1 MSADHC
7 GFVTRLSNLAPH
19 DNADK
24 LQLCV
29 VFNNQVVIS
38 KDMYEGQ
45 MVLYVPTDMRL
56 SEEFC
61 VENKLLK
68 SLGGYIDDK
77 KRNVTTVKL
86 RGQRSDGLVLP
97 IECLSAFTDVSKLKP
112 GDRIS
117 TLNGKE
123 IITKYVPAGRNK
135 NRSEKSGVR
144 KTPSKKLAERFP
156 LFKEHVDTLQ
166 FDFNLDVFKPYD
178 EIIIT
183 EKLEGTSG
191 RTSYNDTIVD
201 KPQNWVQKKLNQILR
216 KPTPTE
222 IVKRYVTGTRRTV
235 LTDFNGGFY
244 GSDLF
249 RKTFHDD
256 LEQNDKLYKGETIYY
271 EIVGFLPDGRPIMP
285 SHNNKKV
292 NDKEFQRI
300 YGEQTVFSYGC
311 EPKKCKMFVYRMTMN
326 TGEIEIEYPWQ
337 LVKLRCE
344 QMGLET
350 VPELDHYMFTTVEN
364 TCARVEALLSKPSVI
379 DGSHIAEGVCVRRN
393 NATSFSCLKKKCW
406 EYKALISIYKSEDNE
421 PDIEEQE
428 SAVEGGETV

>member
-1 MSADHC
+1 
-7 GFVTRLSNLAPH
+7 
-19 DNADK
+19 
-24 LQLCV
+24 
-29 VFNNQVVIS
+29 
-38 KDMYEGQ
+38 MYEGQ

-166 FDFNLDVFKPYD
+166 LDFNLDVFKPYD

-183 EKLEGTSG
+183 EILE
-191 RTSYNDTIVD
+191 
-201 KPQNWVQKKLNQILR
+201 
-216 KPTPTE
+216 
-222 IVKRYVTGTRRTV
+222 
-235 LTDFNGGFY
+235 
-244 GSDLF
+244 
-249 RKTFHDD
+249 
-256 LEQNDKLYKGETIYY
+256 
-271 EIVGFLPDGRPIMP
+271 
-285 SHNNKKV
+285 
-292 NDKEFQRI
+292 
-300 YGEQTVFSYGC
+300 
-311 EPKKCKMFVYRMTMN
+311 
-326 TGEIEIEYPWQ
+326 
-337 LVKLRCE
+337 
-344 QMGLET
+344 
-350 VPELDHYMFTTVEN
+350 
-364 TCARVEALLSKPSVI
+364 
-379 DGSHIAEGVCVRRN
+379 
-393 NATSFSCLKKKCW
+393 
-406 EYKALISIYKSEDNE
+406 
-421 PDIEEQE
+421 
-428 SAVEGGETV
+428 

>member
-1 MSADHC
+1 MGIDHC
-7 GFVTRLSNLAPH
+7 GFVTKLSNIAPH

-45 MVLYVPTDMRL
+45 MVLYVPTDMAL

-61 VENKLLK
+61 RENKLLK
-68 SLGGYIDDK
+68 SMGGYIDDK
-77 KRNVTTVKL
+77 KRNVKTLKL
-86 RGQRSDGLVLP
+86 RGQRSDGLVMP
-97 IECLSAFTDVSKLKP
+97 IECLSAFTDISHLKV
-112 GDRIS
+112 GDRIT

-123 IITKYVPAGRNK
+123 IITKYVPPITK
-135 NRSEKSGVR
+135 NRVR
-144 KTPSKKLAERFP
+144 YNNGSKRPPKNLLSAFP

-166 FDFNLDVFKPYD
+166 FDFNLHIFRPND

-191 RTSYNDTIVD
+191 RTSYNDAIVD
-201 KPQNWVQKKLNQILR
+201 KPQNWVQKKLNKLLK

-222 IVKRYVTGTRRTV
+222 IAKRYVTGTRRTV
-235 LTDFNGGFY
+235 LTDYNGGFY

-249 RKTFHDD
+249 RKSFHDD
-256 LEQNDKLYKGETIYY
+256 LEQNNKLHVGETIYY

-285 SHNNKKV
+285 SHSNSKA
-292 NDKEFQRI
+292 NDKDFTKQF
-300 YGEQTVFSYGC
+300 GETTVFSYGC
-311 EPKKCKMFVYRMTMN
+311 KPKECKMYVYRMTMN
-326 TGEIEIEYPWQ
+326 TGEIEIEYPWN

-350 VPELDHYMFTTVEN
+350 VPELDHYMFTTVED
-364 TCARVEALLSKPSVI
+364 TCARVDSLLDKASVI
-379 DGSHIAEGVCVRRN
+379 DGTHISEGVCIRRN
-393 NATSFSCLKKKCW
+393 NDTKFSCLKKKGW
-406 EYKALISIYKSEDNE
+406 IYKALISVYKSETNVA
-421 PDIEEQE
+421 DIEEQE
-428 SAVEGGETV
+428 SAAGGEAV